1 MPEYYLGLM
10 SGTSIDGIDAVLV
23 DLSGDVPVLLTARS
37 CSWPAQLHQRI
48 LETVAA
54 PQSMSLQDTGA
65 LDAELGEQFADA
77 ALQLIAKAGLETSQ
91 ITAIGSHGQTLFHAP
106 EGQPAFSMQAGDA
119 NRIAEKTGITTVAD
133 FRRREIAAGGQG
145 APLVPA
151 FHQAVFHDPATSR
164 AVLNIGGMANLTLLP
179 ADGKTI
185 TGFDTGPGNVLL
197 DAWYRKH
204 RQGDYDASGAWA
216 SGGDLNQPLLEQLL
230 DHPYFSQP
238 PPKSTGREQFCLQ
251 WLEQLLQS
259 GHHALPDADVQRTLT
274 EFTAQSIASSLE
286 QFGQPVKQ
294 VLVCGGG
301 VHNELLM
308 QRLQALLPEQRVE
321 TTEKYGLHPDWVEAV
336 AFAWL
341 AKQTLEGK
349 PGNLPAV
356 TGANRPV
363 ILGAIYPGKIQPA
376 SAH

>member
-23 DLSGDVPVLLTARS
+23 DLSGDVPALIAART
-37 CSWPAQLHQRI
+37 CPWPARIHDRI
-48 LETVAA
+48 LEAVAA
-54 PQSMSLQDTGA
+54 PQNVSLPDA
-65 LDAELGEQFADA
+65 AKLDAELGEQFADA
-77 ALQLIAKAGLETSQ
+77 ALSIISKAGLETSQ

-106 EGQPAFSMQAGDA
+106 ESDPAFSTQAGDA
-119 NRIAEKTGITTVAD
+119 NRIAETTGITTVAD
-133 FRRREIAAGGQG
+133 FRRRDIAAGGQG

-151 FHQAVFHDPATSR
+151 FHRALFHDPATFR

-179 ADGKTI
+179 ADSEAI

-197 DAWYRKH
+197 DAWYRKNH
-204 RQGDYDASGAWA
+204 TGDYDESGAWA
-216 SGGDLNQPLLEQLL
+216 HSGNLNQPLLERLM
-230 DHPYFSQP
+230 DHPYLSQP
-238 PPKSTGREQFCLQ
+238 PPKSTGREQFCLN
-251 WLEQLLQS
+251 WLEDLLRS
-259 GHHALPDADVQRTLT
+259 GHHALSDVDVQTTLA
-274 EFTAQSIASSLE
+274 EFTAQSIASSLK

-294 VLVCGGG
+294 VLACGGG
-301 VHNELLM
+301 VHNDFLM
-308 QRLQALLPEQRVE
+308 QRLAALLPEQQVE

-349 PGNLPAV
+349 PGNIPGV

-363 ILGAIYPGKIQPA
+363 ILGAIYPGAI
-376 SAH
+376 

>member
-10 SGTSIDGIDAVLV
+10 SGTSIDGIDAALV
-23 DLSGDVPVLLTARS
+23 DLSGDIPALLTALT
-37 CSWPAQLHQRI
+37 CPWPARLHDRI

-54 PQSMSLQDTGA
+54 PQSVSLQDAGA

-77 ALQLIAKAGLETSQ
+77 ALDLIAKAGLQTGQ

-106 EGQPAFSMQAGDA
+106 GGNPAFSMQAGDA

-133 FRRREIAAGGQG
+133 FRRRDIAAGGQG

-151 FHQAVFHDPATSR
+151 FHQALFHDPATSR

-179 ADGKTI
+179 ADSKAI
-185 TGFDTGPGNVLL
+185 SGFDTGPGNVLL
-197 DAWYRKH
+197 DAWYRKN
-204 RQGDYDASGAWA
+204 RQGDYDERGAWA
-216 SGGDLNQPLLEQLL
+216 HSGDLNQPLLELL
-230 DHPYFSQP
+230 MDYPYFSQP
-238 PPKSTGREQFCLQ
+238 PPKSTGRELFCLQ
-251 WLEQLLQS
+251 WLENLLQS
-259 GHHALPDADVQRTLT
+259 AHHVLPAADVQRTLA
-274 EFTAQSIASSLE
+274 EFTAQTIAGSLE

-301 VHNELLM
+301 VHNDFLM
-308 QRLQALLPEQRVE
+308 QCLQAQLPEQRVE

-349 PGNLPAV
+349 PGNIPAV

-363 ILGAIYPGKIQPA
+363 ILGAIYPGKI
-376 SAH
+376 

>member
-23 DLSGDVPVLLTARS
+23 DLSGDVPALLTARS
-37 CSWPAQLHQRI
+37 CPWPAQLHQRI

-54 PQSMSLQDTGA
+54 PQSMSLPDTGA

-91 ITAIGSHGQTLFHAP
+91 IAAIGSHGQTLFHAP
-106 EGQPAFSMQAGDA
+106 EGKPAFSMQAGDA

-133 FRRREIAAGGQG
+133 FRRRDIAAGGQG

-164 AVLNIGGMANLTLLP
+164 AVLNIGGMANLTMLP
-179 ADGKTI
+179 ADGKTV

-204 RQGDYDASGAWA
+204 RQGDYDARGTWA

-259 GHHALPDADVQRTLT
+259 GHHALPDTDVQRTLT

-301 VHNELLM
+301 VHNDLLM
-308 QRLQALLPEQRVE
+308 QRLQALLPEQQVE

-349 PGNLPAV
+349 PGNLPGV

-363 ILGAIYPGKIQPA
+363 ILGAIYPG
-376 SAH
+376 

>member
-10 SGTSIDGIDAVLV
+10 SGTSIDGIDAALV
-23 DLSGDVPVLLTARS
+23 DLAGDVPVLFTAQT
-37 CSWPAQLHQRI
+37 CPWPAPLHERI
-48 LETVAA
+48 LEAVAD
-54 PQSMSLQDTGA
+54 PQSVSLQDAGR

-77 ALQLIAKAGLETSQ
+77 ALNLIAKAGLDTGQ

-106 EGQPAFSMQAGDA
+106 KGEPAFSMQVGDA
-119 NRIAEKTGITTVAD
+119 SRIAEKTGITTVAD
-133 FRRREIAAGGQG
+133 FRRRDIAAGGQG

-151 FHQAVFHDPATSR
+151 FHQALFFNPATSR

-179 ADGKTI
+179 ADRKEI

-197 DAWYRKH
+197 DAWYRKN
-204 RQGDYDASGAWA
+204 RLGDYDESGAWA
-216 SGGDLNQPLLEQLL
+216 HSGDLNQPLLEQLL
-230 DHPYFSQP
+230 EHPYFSQP

-251 WLEQLLQS
+251 WLEELLKS

-301 VHNELLM
+301 VHNDLLM
-308 QRLQALLPEQRVE
+308 HRLQALLPEQVVE

-349 PGNLPAV
+349 PGNLPNV
-356 TGANRPV
+356 TGAKQPV
-363 ILGAIYPGKIQPA
+363 ILGAIYPGKIQRA
-376 SAH
+376 NAR